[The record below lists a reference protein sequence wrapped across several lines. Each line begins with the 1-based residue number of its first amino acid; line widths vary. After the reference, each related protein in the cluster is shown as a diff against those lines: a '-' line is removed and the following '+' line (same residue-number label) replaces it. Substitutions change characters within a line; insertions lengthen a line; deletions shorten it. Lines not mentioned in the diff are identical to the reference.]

1 MLYGLYLSTAGMQ
14 AEDYRQSV
22 FTNNLANSRTPGFKR
37 DLAAIMARQD
47 AAYEDP
53 QMAGFRVPVLS
64 QQGGG
69 VFAAPTRM
77 DLSQGVL
84 EPSSNKLDVALKGP
98 GFFMVKGDGNQTML
112 TRDGRFLLNKDNQ
125 LSTQDG
131 QQVLDDSGSPITLNP
146 NASIT
151 ILADGQITQ
160 DGTKVAEL
168 GLRNVADPLALQK
181 IGSNLLAVRGG
192 GTLEP
197 VNADTAVKQGYTEAS
212 GVDPIVE
219 MVNMMEGQ
227 RAFEANARMITFQDQ
242 TLQQINAM
250 GRLA

>member
-22 FTNNLANSRTPGFKR
+22 FSNNLANTRTTGFKR
-37 DLAAIMARQD
+37 DLATIMARQGAVD
-47 AAYEDP
+47 EDP
-53 QMAGFRVPVLS
+53 AMAGYRVPVLS
-64 QQGGG
+64 RQGGG
-69 VFAAPTRM
+69 VFAAPTRI

-84 EPSSNKLDVALKGP
+84 EPSSSKLDVALKGP
-98 GFFMVKGDGNQTML
+98 GFFMVKGNDNQTML

-131 QQVLDDSGSPITLNP
+131 NQVLDDTGSPITLNP
-146 NASIT
+146 AANISISG
-151 ILADGQITQ
+151 DGQISQ

-168 GLRNVADPLALQK
+168 GMRDVNNPLALQK
-181 IGSNLLAVRGG
+181 VGGNLMGVRDG

-197 VNADTAVKQGYTEAS
+197 VSTDTEVKQGFTEDS

-227 RAFEANARMITFQDQ
+227 RAFEANARMVTFQDL